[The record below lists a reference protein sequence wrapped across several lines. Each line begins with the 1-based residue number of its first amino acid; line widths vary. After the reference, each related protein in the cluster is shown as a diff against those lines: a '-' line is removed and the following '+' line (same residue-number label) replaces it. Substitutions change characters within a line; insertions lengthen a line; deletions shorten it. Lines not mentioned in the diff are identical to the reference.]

1 MERPSSDLFIDDRQL
16 KLSRL
21 NPCQYFELKQYFF
34 TSQLNAACL
43 ILEFYRRKKIGYTFI
58 FIANFKRR
66 LMSRLGL

>member
-21 NPCQYFELKQYFF
+21 NPCHYFELKQYFF

-43 ILEFYRRKKIGYTFI
+43 ILEFYRRKK
-58 FIANFKRR
+58 NR
-66 LMSRLGL
+66 LYFYIYSKF